1 MSTLQNWFAAAA
13 AEWASSEAELTAIDG
28 ETGDGDLGFTVS
40 RGARA
45 IGDALSGH
53 EGDAKSTLRLL
64 AETFAKSNPS
74 SFAAL
79 FASGV
84 IAGSNSLPQGDAL
97 SKADAAEALRQGCTI
112 IMQRGRSGP
121 GDRTL
126 LDAALPSI
134 EALDACGEDSTLEDR
149 LDAMIVASA
158 EGVERT
164 KSMTP
169 RRGRALWV
177 GDRTQG
183 IPDAGAVAWLR
194 LLEALRGALG

>member
-45 IGDALSGH
+45 I
-53 EGDAKSTLRLL
+53 
-64 AETFAKSNPS
+64 
-74 SFAAL
+74 
-79 FASGV
+79 
-84 IAGSNSLPQGDAL
+84 GDAL